1 MIRRLF
7 PAPLLSLALLAIW
20 LVLNRDY
27 SLGQVLLGALVA
39 TLVPQ
44 MTQSLR
50 PTPVRIRHLGVA
62 FRLFMQVGWDVI
74 VWNWRVLLGTLAT
87 RERLPRG
94 GFITVPLDLR
104 DPSGLAVL
112 VHSKTAQQPEGRQL
126 KVYSSQIA
134 GQYRIVRTE
143 GEPCPAALNC
153 PQANVRYRYD
163 DHGRLVEQTELRRQ
177 ADGLHAGFG
186 PAPGG

>member
-7 PAPLLSLALLAIW
+7 PAPLLSVALLAIW
-20 LVLNRDY
+20 LVLTRDV

-39 TLVPQ
+39 TIVPR

-74 VWNWRVLLGTLAT
+74 VWNWRVLLGTLAS
-87 RERLPRG
+87 RDKLPRG
-94 GFITVPLDLR
+94 GFVTVPLDLR

-112 VHSKTAQQPEGRQL
+112 AAIMCVIPGTIWSEIALDRSALLVHIFDLGDPQDEIDLIKT
-126 KVYSSQIA
+126 
-134 GQYRIVRTE
+134 
-143 GEPCPAALNC
+143 
-153 PQANVRYRYD
+153 RYERP
-163 DHGRLVEQTELRRQ
+163 LMEIFE
-177 ADGLHAGFG
+177 
-186 PAPGG
+186 

>member
-39 TLVPQ
+39 TLVPRL
-44 MTQSLR
+44 TQSLR

-87 RERLPRG
+87 HERLPRG

-112 VHSKTAQQPEGRQL
+112 AAIMCVIPGTIWSEIALDRSALLVHIFDLADAQDEIELIKT
-126 KVYSSQIA
+126 
-134 GQYRIVRTE
+134 
-143 GEPCPAALNC
+143 
-153 PQANVRYRYD
+153 RYERP
-163 DHGRLVEQTELRRQ
+163 LMEIFE
-177 ADGLHAGFG
+177 
-186 PAPGG
+186 

>member
-87 RERLPRG
+87 RERLPRAPG
-94 GFITVPLDLR
+94 RGARPGAVPLDLR

-112 VHSKTAQQPEGRQL
+112 AAIMCVIPGTIWSEIALDRSALLVHIFDLADAQDEIELIKT
-126 KVYSSQIA
+126 
-134 GQYRIVRTE
+134 
-143 GEPCPAALNC
+143 
-153 PQANVRYRYD
+153 RYERP
-163 DHGRLVEQTELRRQ
+163 LMEIFE
-177 ADGLHAGFG
+177 
-186 PAPGG
+186 

>member
-39 TLVPQ
+39 TIVPRL
-44 MTQSLR
+44 TQSLR

-87 RERLPRG
+87 HERLPRG

-112 VHSKTAQQPEGRQL
+112 AAIMCVIPGTIWSEIALDRSALLVHIFDLDDAQDEIELIKT
-126 KVYSSQIA
+126 
-134 GQYRIVRTE
+134 
-143 GEPCPAALNC
+143 
-153 PQANVRYRYD
+153 RYERP
-163 DHGRLVEQTELRRQ
+163 LMEIFE
-177 ADGLHAGFG
+177 
-186 PAPGG
+186 

>member
-39 TLVPQ
+39 TIVPQ

-112 VHSKTAQQPEGRQL
+112 AAIMCVIPGTIWSEIALDRSALLVHIFDLDDAQDEIELIKT
-126 KVYSSQIA
+126 
-134 GQYRIVRTE
+134 
-143 GEPCPAALNC
+143 
-153 PQANVRYRYD
+153 RYERP
-163 DHGRLVEQTELRRQ
+163 LMEIFE
-177 ADGLHAGFG
+177 
-186 PAPGG
+186 

>member
-39 TLVPQ
+39 TLVLQ

-112 VHSKTAQQPEGRQL
+112 AAIMCVIPGTIWSEIALERSALLVHIFDLADAQDEIELIKT
-126 KVYSSQIA
+126 
-134 GQYRIVRTE
+134 
-143 GEPCPAALNC
+143 
-153 PQANVRYRYD
+153 RYERP
-163 DHGRLVEQTELRRQ
+163 LMEIFE
-177 ADGLHAGFG
+177 
-186 PAPGG
+186 

>member
-62 FRLFMQVGWDVI
+62 FRVFMQVGWDVI
-74 VWNWRVLLGTLAT
+74 VWNWRVLLGTLAVGDKV
-87 RERLPRG
+87 PKG
-94 GFITVPLDLR
+94 GFVVVPLELR
-104 DPSGLAVL
+104 DPNGLAVL
-112 VHSKTAQQPEGRQL
+112 AAILCVIPGTVWSELALDRSQLLVHVFDMKNAEEEIETIKT
-126 KVYSSQIA
+126 
-134 GQYRIVRTE
+134 
-143 GEPCPAALNC
+143 
-153 PQANVRYRYD
+153 RYEKP
-163 DHGRLVEQTELRRQ
+163 LMEIFQ
-177 ADGLHAGFG
+177 
-186 PAPGG
+186 

>member
-39 TLVPQ
+39 TIVPQ

-87 RERLPRG
+87 HERLPRG

-112 VHSKTAQQPEGRQL
+112 AAIMCVIPGTIWSEIALDRSALLVHIFDLADAQDEIELIKT
-126 KVYSSQIA
+126 
-134 GQYRIVRTE
+134 
-143 GEPCPAALNC
+143 
-153 PQANVRYRYD
+153 RYERP
-163 DHGRLVEQTELRRQ
+163 LMEIFE
-177 ADGLHAGFG
+177 
-186 PAPGG
+186 

>member
-1 MIRRLF
+1 MKHLL
-7 PAPLLSLALLAIW
+7 PSPWLSLGLFGGWLL
-20 LVLNRDY
+20 LTRSF

-112 VHSKTAQQPEGRQL
+112 AAIMCVIPGTIWSELALDRSALLVHMFDMDDAQAEIDLIKQ
-126 KVYSSQIA
+126 
-134 GQYRIVRTE
+134 
-143 GEPCPAALNC
+143 
-153 PQANVRYRYD
+153 RYERP
-163 DHGRLVEQTELRRQ
+163 LMEIFE
-177 ADGLHAGFG
+177 
-186 PAPGG
+186 

>member
-112 VHSKTAQQPEGRQL
+112 AAIMCVIPGTIWSEIALDRSALLVHIFDLGDAQEEIELIKT
-126 KVYSSQIA
+126 
-134 GQYRIVRTE
+134 
-143 GEPCPAALNC
+143 
-153 PQANVRYRYD
+153 RYERP
-163 DHGRLVEQTELRRQ
+163 LMEIFE
-177 ADGLHAGFG
+177 
-186 PAPGG
+186 

>member
-94 GFITVPLDLR
+94 GFITVPVDLR

-112 VHSKTAQQPEGRQL
+112 AAIMCVIPGTIWSEIALDRSALLVHIFDLADAQDEIELIKT
-126 KVYSSQIA
+126 
-134 GQYRIVRTE
+134 
-143 GEPCPAALNC
+143 
-153 PQANVRYRYD
+153 RYERP
-163 DHGRLVEQTELRRQ
+163 LMEIFE
-177 ADGLHAGFG
+177 
-186 PAPGG
+186 

>member
-1 MIRRLF
+1 MRRLF

-112 VHSKTAQQPEGRQL
+112 AAIMCVIPGTIWSEIALDRSALLVHIFDLADAQDEIELIKT
-126 KVYSSQIA
+126 
-134 GQYRIVRTE
+134 
-143 GEPCPAALNC
+143 
-153 PQANVRYRYD
+153 RYERP
-163 DHGRLVEQTELRRQ
+163 LMEIFE
-177 ADGLHAGFG
+177 
-186 PAPGG
+186 

>member
-39 TLVPQ
+39 TLVPRL
-44 MTQSLR
+44 TQSLR

-112 VHSKTAQQPEGRQL
+112 AAIMCVIPGTIWSEIALDRSALLVHIFDLDDAQDEIELIKT
-126 KVYSSQIA
+126 
-134 GQYRIVRTE
+134 
-143 GEPCPAALNC
+143 
-153 PQANVRYRYD
+153 RYERP
-163 DHGRLVEQTELRRQ
+163 LMEIFE
-177 ADGLHAGFG
+177 
-186 PAPGG
+186 

>member
-74 VWNWRVLLGTLAT
+74 VWNWRVLLGTLAKH
-87 RERLPRG
+87 ERLPRG

-112 VHSKTAQQPEGRQL
+112 AAIMCVIPGTIWSEIALDRSALLVHIFDLDDAQDEIELIKT
-126 KVYSSQIA
+126 
-134 GQYRIVRTE
+134 
-143 GEPCPAALNC
+143 
-153 PQANVRYRYD
+153 RYERP
-163 DHGRLVEQTELRRQ
+163 LMEIFE
-177 ADGLHAGFG
+177 
-186 PAPGG
+186 

>member
-1 MIRRLF
+1 MKHWLRKLF

-112 VHSKTAQQPEGRQL
+112 AAIMCVIPGTIWSEIALDRSALLVHIFDLADAQDEIELIKT
-126 KVYSSQIA
+126 
-134 GQYRIVRTE
+134 
-143 GEPCPAALNC
+143 
-153 PQANVRYRYD
+153 RYERP
-163 DHGRLVEQTELRRQ
+163 LMEIFE
-177 ADGLHAGFG
+177 
-186 PAPGG
+186 

>member
-1 MIRRLF
+1 MRPLF
-7 PAPLLSLALLAIW
+7 PAPLLSVALLIIC
-20 LVLNRDY
+20 LLLNRDY

-112 VHSKTAQQPEGRQL
+112 AAIMCVIPGTIWSEIALDRSALLVHIFDLADAQDEIELIKT
-126 KVYSSQIA
+126 
-134 GQYRIVRTE
+134 
-143 GEPCPAALNC
+143 
-153 PQANVRYRYD
+153 RYERP
-163 DHGRLVEQTELRRQ
+163 LMEIFE
-177 ADGLHAGFG
+177 
-186 PAPGG
+186 

>member
-1 MIRRLF
+1 MIHRLF

-39 TLVPQ
+39 TIVPQ

-87 RERLPRG
+87 HERLPRG

-112 VHSKTAQQPEGRQL
+112 AAIMCVIPGTIWSEIALDRSALLVHIFDLDDAQDEIELIKT
-126 KVYSSQIA
+126 
-134 GQYRIVRTE
+134 
-143 GEPCPAALNC
+143 
-153 PQANVRYRYD
+153 RYERP
-163 DHGRLVEQTELRRQ
+163 LMEIFE
-177 ADGLHAGFG
+177 
-186 PAPGG
+186 

>member
-39 TLVPQ
+39 TLVLQ

-112 VHSKTAQQPEGRQL
+112 AAIMCVIPGTIWSEIALDRSALLVHIFDLADAQDEIELIKT
-126 KVYSSQIA
+126 
-134 GQYRIVRTE
+134 
-143 GEPCPAALNC
+143 
-153 PQANVRYRYD
+153 RYERP
-163 DHGRLVEQTELRRQ
+163 LMEIFE
-177 ADGLHAGFG
+177 
-186 PAPGG
+186 

>member
-20 LVLNRDY
+20 LVLTRDV

-39 TLVPQ
+39 TIVPR

-74 VWNWRVLLGTLAT
+74 VWNVRVLLGTLAS
-87 RERLPRG
+87 RDKLPRG
-94 GFITVPLDLR
+94 GFVTVPLDLR

-112 VHSKTAQQPEGRQL
+112 AAIMCVIPGTIWSEIALDRSALLVHIFDLGDPQDEIELIKT
-126 KVYSSQIA
+126 
-134 GQYRIVRTE
+134 
-143 GEPCPAALNC
+143 
-153 PQANVRYRYD
+153 RYERP
-163 DHGRLVEQTELRRQ
+163 LMEIFE
-177 ADGLHAGFG
+177 
-186 PAPGG
+186 

>member
-39 TLVPQ
+39 TIVPRL
-44 MTQSLR
+44 TQSLR

-112 VHSKTAQQPEGRQL
+112 AAIMCVIPGTIWSEIALDRSALLVHIFDLADAQDEIELIKT
-126 KVYSSQIA
+126 
-134 GQYRIVRTE
+134 
-143 GEPCPAALNC
+143 
-153 PQANVRYRYD
+153 RYERP
-163 DHGRLVEQTELRRQ
+163 LMEIFE
-177 ADGLHAGFG
+177 
-186 PAPGG
+186 